1 MKEKEAMEIFEEI
14 LKRIS
19 QAVGDD
25 ITVISINGVRLAK
38 EGEFP
43 CADCEKADPV
53 EEPKKGDK
61 VWAKPLR
68 RLVMYTGATKYVN
81 DVLHF
86 HCSDGESGVWLEREE
101 VIIPCSRSSLEDLQ
115 SGLPR
120 LQ

>member
-43 CADCEKADPV
+43 CAGCDKADPV
-53 EEPKKGDK
+53 EEPTKGDK

-68 RLVMYTGATKYVN
+68 RLVVYTGATKFAGCGRCRRTIVN
-81 DVLHF
+81 A
-86 HCSDGESGVWLEREE
+86 ST
-101 VIIPCSRSSLEDLQ
+101 SRMISSAG
-115 SGLPR
+115 SR
-120 LQ
+120 RRNRM